1 MCNVKYQLINRHMPV
16 PPRQSRRRVWVRVG
30 EQMRFASGLCGR
42 VELHQGIAGQDLRMY
57 WHFGANSMGAQT
69 CYEPVSLVSD
79 CGQRVVIRAVA
90 LIADKPIAVLAEIEG
105 VDCAPRARIE
115 RAA

>member
-1 MCNVKYQLINRHMPV
+1 MCDVTYQMINRRVPV
-16 PPRQSRRRVWVRVG
+16 PAPASRRRQWVRIG
-30 EQMRFASGLCGR
+30 EQLRFASGLCAR
-42 VELHQGIAGQDLRMY
+42 LELHHGIAGVDLRMH
-57 WHFGANSMGAQT
+57 WHFGPNSMGALT

-90 LIADKPIAVLAEIEG
+90 LVADQPIAVLAEIEG
-105 VDCAPRARIE
+105 VDCEPRARIE

>member
-1 MCNVKYQLINRHMPV
+1 MINRHVPV
-16 PPRQSRRRVWVRVG
+16 PARSHRRREWVRVG
-30 EQMRFASGLCGR
+30 EQLRFASGLRMR
-42 VELHQGIAGQDLRMY
+42 VEYHQCFGGSDLRMH
-57 WHFGANSMGAQT
+57 WHFGPNSMGALT

-90 LIADKPIAVLAEIEG
+90 MVSGKPVAVLAEVEG
-105 VDCAPRARIE
+105 VECEPRACIE

>member
-1 MCNVKYQLINRHMPV
+1 MCSVHYQLINRHVPV
-16 PPRQSRRRVWVRVG
+16 PPRCQRRRVWVRVG
-30 EQMRFASGLCGR
+30 HQLRFSSGLCGR
-42 VELHQGIAGQDLRMY
+42 VELHQGLAGLDLRMV
-57 WHFGANSMGAQT
+57 WHFGPSSMAAMT

-90 LIADKPIAVLAEIEG
+90 MVEGQPIAVLAEIEG
-105 VDCAPRARIE
+105 VECEPRAQIE

>member
-1 MCNVKYQLINRHMPV
+1 MCDVTFQLINRHVPV
-16 PPRQSRRRVWVRVG
+16 PPASARRRAWVRVG
-30 EQMRFASGLCGR
+30 EQLRFASGLCAR
-42 VELHQGIAGQDLRMY
+42 VELHQGIAGIDLRMY
-57 WHFGANSMGAQT
+57 WHFGPTSMGALT

-90 LIADKPIAVLAEIEG
+90 TASGQPIAVLAEIEG

>member
-1 MCNVKYQLINRHMPV
+1 
-16 PPRQSRRRVWVRVG
+16 VRVG
-30 EQMRFASGLCGR
+30 HQLRFSSGLCGR
-42 VELHQGIAGQDLRMY
+42 VELYQGIAGVDLRMH
-57 WHFGANSMGAQT
+57 WHFGPNSMGALT

-90 LIADKPIAVLAEIEG
+90 ALRGTPIAVMAEIEG
-105 VDCAPRARIE
+105 VGCEPLARIE

>member
-1 MCNVKYQLINRHMPV
+1 MCDLVIQLINRHVLV
-16 PPRQSRRRVWVRVG
+16 PPRSTRRRVWVRVG

-42 VELHQGIAGQDLRMY
+42 VELHQGIAGTDLRMR
-57 WHFGANSMGAQT
+57 WHFGPNSMAALT

-90 LIADKPIAVLAEIEG
+90 ALRGTPIAVMAEIEG
-105 VDCAPRARIE
+105 VGCEPLARIE

>member
-1 MCNVKYQLINRHMPV
+1 VCDVTFQMINRHVPV
-16 PPRQSRRRVWVRVG
+16 PSADARRRSWVRVG
-30 EQMRFASGLCGR
+30 EQLRFASGLCGR
-42 VELHQGIAGQDLRMY
+42 VELHRGLAGLDLRMH
-57 WHFGANSMGAQT
+57 WHFGANRMGALT

-90 LIADKPIAVLAEIEG
+90 LHADQPIAVLVEVEG
-105 VDCAPRARIE
+105 VDCEPRARVE

>member
-1 MCNVKYQLINRHMPV
+1 MCEVTIQLINRLVPI
-16 PPRQSRRRVWVRVG
+16 PPRQSRRRFWVRVG
-30 EQMRFASGLCGR
+30 EQMRFSSGLVGQ
-42 VELHQGIAGQDLRMY
+42 VEMHQGIAGHDLRLH
-57 WHFGANSMGAQT
+57 WHFGANSMGVLT

-90 LIADKPIAVLAEIEG
+90 MAGQSPIAVMVEIEG
-105 VDCAPRARIE
+105 VDCVPHARIE

>member
-1 MCNVKYQLINRHMPV
+1 MCEVTYQMINRHVPV
-16 PPRQSRRRVWVRVG
+16 PSAASRRRKWVRVG
-30 EQMRFASGLCGR
+30 QQMRFASGLCGR
-42 VELHQGIAGQDLRMY
+42 VELHHGVAGSDLRMY
-57 WHFGANSMGAQT
+57 WHFGATSMGALT

-90 LIADKPIAVLAEIEG
+90 MLAGQPIAVLAEIEG
-105 VDCAPRARIE
+105 VDCLPRARIE

>member
-1 MCNVKYQLINRHMPV
+1 MCDVTYQLINGRVPV
-16 PPRQSRRRVWVRVG
+16 PPAVSRRRVWVRVG
-30 EQMRFASGLCGR
+30 EQMRFASGLCAL
-42 VELHQGIAGQDLRMY
+42 VELHQGAAGSDLRMH
-57 WHFGANSMGAQT
+57 WQFGPNSMGALT

-90 LIADKPIAVLAEIEG
+90 MIDSKPIAVLVEIEG

>member
-1 MCNVKYQLINRHMPV
+1 MCDVTYQMINRHVPV
-16 PPRQSRRRVWVRVG
+16 PLRTSRRRVWVRVG
-30 EQMRFASGLCGR
+30 EQLRFASGLCGQ
-42 VELHQGIAGQDLRMY
+42 VELHQGVAGQDLRMH
-57 WHFGANSMGAQT
+57 WHFGPSSMGALT

-90 LIADKPIAVLAEIEG
+90 VLRGQPLAVLAEVEG
-105 VDCAPRARIE
+105 VDCLPRARIE